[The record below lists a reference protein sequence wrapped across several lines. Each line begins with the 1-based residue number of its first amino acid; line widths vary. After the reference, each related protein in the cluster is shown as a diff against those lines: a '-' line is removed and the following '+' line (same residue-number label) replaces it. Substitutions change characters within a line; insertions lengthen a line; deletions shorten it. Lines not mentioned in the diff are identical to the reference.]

1 MSSAPRPRVVASVAG
16 LAVLALGAGFFF
28 LTRGQES
35 SSAAPVT
42 AQELVKRAAAKR
54 NTPARTAPKPAAKR
68 PVRAAAK
75 PQHGPGE
82 GARGSREVPPTQK
95 RMPKVVTKDGLPSS
109 IASALQSREVVVVS
123 LYAPNLP
130 LDDMALQEART
141 GAAAVGAGFVALN
154 VLNESQARPLAE
166 LLGTL
171 EDPAVL
177 VFKRPGDVYL
187 RLPGFADQQTV
198 AQAAANAAL

>member
-16 LAVLALGAGFFF
+16 LAALALGAGFFF

-35 SSAAPVT
+35 STASPVT
-42 AQELVKRAAAKR
+42 AQQLVQRAAAKR
-54 NTPARTAPKPAAKR
+54 KTAPKATPK
-68 PVRAAAK
+68 PVRTPKKAPAPRK
-75 PQHGPGE
+75 PVRKP
-82 GARGSREVPPTQK
+82 A
-95 RMPKVVTKDGLPSS
+95 PKVVTKDGLPSS
-109 IASALQSREVVVVS
+109 IASALQRREVVVVS

-130 LDDMALQEART
+130 LDDMALQEARA
-141 GAAAVGAGFVALN
+141 GASAVGAGFVALN

-166 LLGTL
+166 LLGSL

-177 VFKRPGDVYL
+177 VFKRPGDVFL
-187 RLPGFADQQTV
+187 RLTGYADQQTV

>member
-42 AQELVKRAAAKR
+42 AQELVRRAAAKR
-54 NTPARTAPKPAAKR
+54 NTPAAKR
-68 PVRAAAK
+68 PVRAAPKPVRPAK
-75 PQHGPGE
+75 T
-82 GARGSREVPPTQK
+82 VPRKPVRK
-95 RMPKVVTKDGLPSS
+95 VVPKVVTKEGLPSS
-109 IASALQSREVVVVS
+109 IASALQRREVVVVS
-123 LYAPNLP
+123 LYAPNLA
-130 LDDMALQEART
+130 LDDMALQEARA
-141 GAAAVGAGFVALN
+141 GAAAVDAGFVALN
-154 VLNESQARPLAE
+154 VLNESQSRPLAQ
-166 LLGTL
+166 LFGTL

-177 VFKRPGDVYL
+177 VFKRPGDVIL